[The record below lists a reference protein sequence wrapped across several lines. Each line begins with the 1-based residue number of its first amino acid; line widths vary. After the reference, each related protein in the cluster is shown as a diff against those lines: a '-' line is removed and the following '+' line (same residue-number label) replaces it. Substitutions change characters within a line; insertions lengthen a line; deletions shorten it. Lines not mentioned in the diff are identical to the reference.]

1 VSPVGRAL
9 FEAKLEQ
16 SDRRS
21 YVTVAHAETGEVF
34 FKEQV
39 ENNPEAISKKFEE
52 LLQRTK
58 LLAQGLGKVS
68 DTEAI
73 WQQFLLSQGL
83 NAELANLWA
92 GRLPYGFMA
101 ILDPTGN
108 IEVVSSPQDLA
119 KLSSPFVALSFVEN
133 LTNAKS
139 WLARLGIFEISKDM
153 SFEFYFDD
161 GSNIRFI
168 QSNGKL
174 IVNLIKS
181 KLSDPLNSE
190 ACRLI
195 GATFP
200 IPKNKKFELFEHNGI
215 KVIKPASLDR
225 DLNEIKRIVETTQ
238 KVAGHFEQDFG
249 TKIVEEIVV
258 GGESAPNQAFKNGK
272 TISLNHEVVS
282 AILANEKGMELILA
296 HEISHLAEY
305 RVRGHA

>member
-1 VSPVGRAL
+1 M
-9 FEAKLEQ
+9 
-16 SDRRS
+16 
-21 YVTVAHAETGEVF
+21 
-34 FKEQV
+34 
-39 ENNPEAISKKFEE
+39 
-52 LLQRTK
+52 
-58 LLAQGLGKVS
+58 LAQGLGNVS

-101 ILDPTGN
+101 ILDPTAN

-119 KLSSPFVALSFVEN
+119 KLSSPFAALSFVEN

-174 IVNLIKS
+174 IVNLITS

-238 KVAGHFEQDFG
+238 KVAGHSEQDFG

-272 TISLNHEVVS
+272 TISLNHKVVS
-282 AILANEKGMELILA
+282 TILANEKGMELILA